1 MPTFRKRTRSTIYLR
16 LWAAFREEQDQQYTR
31 GSGQHSEKNKINN
44 ILEALGSIQRRTR
57 RTCIINLE
65 FLLFIALLR
74 VN

>member
-57 RTCIINLE
+57 STIY
-65 FLLFIALLR
+65 
-74 VN
+74 

>member
-44 ILEALGSIQRRTR
+44 ILEALGSIQGK
-57 RTCIINLE
+57 N
-65 FLLFIALLR
+65 
-74 VN
+74 